1 MQQSGGWTR
10 LDVLQPLAGILRL
23 SPDPVPVSPHNF
35 VNNYFYAKK
44 TANIFF
50 ITRSNSIPN
59 KILEI
64 KNAKAKRRSGQ
75 VFHGKEGQAN
85 SAPVDNS
92 LSLARTEST
101 MGLMPM
107 KGGRY

>member
-1 MQQSGGWTR
+1 MQNMGKSGEFCQ
-10 LDVLQPLAGILRL
+10 DNV
-23 SPDPVPVSPHNF
+23 VYHE
-35 VNNYFYAKK
+35 
-44 TANIFF
+44 
-50 ITRSNSIPN
+50 SNSIPN

-107 KGGRY
+107 KGGRYWGRALARYHCSTILD